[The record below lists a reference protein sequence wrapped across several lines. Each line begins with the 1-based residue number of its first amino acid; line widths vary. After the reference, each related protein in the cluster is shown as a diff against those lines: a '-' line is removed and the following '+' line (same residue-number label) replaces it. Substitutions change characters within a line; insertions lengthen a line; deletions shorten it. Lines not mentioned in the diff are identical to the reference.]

1 MAMRTHTV
9 RRWRSGRLAAAL
21 LTATSLATTAAA
33 QASLPDTPEAFGDT
47 LRAWGREHGSEKG
60 FVVVR
65 RGGRIVHRSAFG
77 GANPRAPVHTA
88 SLSKAITA
96 ACIATLVR
104 DRKLGFDTP
113 VSAALA
119 RFMAGTGGFG
129 DRRLAQVTVAQLLT
143 HRAGYGTSKNDP
155 GSGPELISYLH
166 THTARER
173 PSRDFLAWAI
183 KHRLAHDPGTKFVY
197 SNTGYLALGALIEEV
212 TGKGYAPYCREAVL
226 APLGL
231 AGELDPN
238 WRVMWSYGGWRMTA
252 DDYLAFLDLFDA
264 TDLRL
269 GTVAKTWMLDPAG
282 KETGTGAAEQ
292 GAAWYGLGMY
302 VRKAAQGVSVRHFGS
317 WVYNARGHDGLLKT
331 NFLTF
336 AARQGDGTSWM
347 FHVSPRPPRDDEEN
361 PVAELTQGLLAA
373 YRATKKWP
381 P

>member
-1 MAMRTHTV
+1 LRT
-9 RRWRSGRLAAAL
+9 WA
-21 LTATSLATTAAA
+21 
-33 QASLPDTPEAFGDT
+33 
-47 LRAWGREHGSEKG
+47 REHESQKG

-65 RGGRIVHRSAFG
+65 RGGRIVHRATFGSAD
-77 GANPRAPVHTA
+77 PRAPVHIA
-88 SLSKAITA
+88 SLSKAITG

-113 VSAALA
+113 VSTALA
-119 RFMAGTGGFG
+119 RFMAVTGGFG
-129 DRRLAQVTVAQLLT
+129 DRRLAHATVAQLLT
-143 HRAGYGTSKNDP
+143 HRAGYGGLKNDP
-155 GSGPELISYLH
+155 ASGPELVSYLQ

-183 KHRLAHDPGTKFVY
+183 KHQLAHDPGAKFVY
-197 SNTGYLALGALIEEV
+197 SNTGYVALGAIIEEA

-231 AGELDPN
+231 KADLDPN

-269 GTVAKTWMLDPAG
+269 GTVAKTWMLDPTG
-282 KETGTGAAEQ
+282 KGTGAGAAEQ
-292 GAAWYGLGMY
+292 GAAWYGLGTY
-302 VRKAAQGVSVRHFGS
+302 VRKAPQGVSVRHFGS
-317 WVYNARGHDGLLKT
+317 WAYNTRGHDGLLKT

-336 AARQGDGTSWM
+336 AVRQGDGTAWM
-347 FHVSPRPPRDDEEN
+347 FHVSPRPPHGDDEN
-361 PVAELTQGLLAA
+361 AVADLAQGLLAA

-381 P
+381 